1 MCKSFLQIFSE
12 YLSYCLFMQ
21 ITVFPKTG
29 TVNTSPCGRLGLLIG
44 SLFIQKLRM
53 VGCML
58 WMSIECFIC
67 LHMCSVTGK
76 LELSDRRKQG
86 ERISS
91 TQKIRLHKQRNLL
104 SFLFK
109 IQIALFSIEATTIHL
124 VSSLRRAACANS
136 SKITLLRFHSGLKGK
151 SKSWE
156 SKKIKFSTRFEGIQS
171 KVNPEIQW
179 CKTVILH
186 V

>member
-1 MCKSFLQIFSE
+1 MDGLGCWLVPFLFKNCAWSVVCFE
-12 YLSYCLFMQ
+12 CRLNVLF
-21 ITVFPKTG
+21 G
-29 TVNTSPCGRLGLLIG
+29 
-44 SLFIQKLRM
+44 
-53 VGCML
+53 
-58 WMSIECFIC
+58 